1 MITIFSRPFWLSR
14 IESAWRKRSIIWLS
28 GVRRVG
34 KTTLSSQVA
43 NAEYINCDLPSET
56 RRMADPELFLDR
68 FPRGSRIILDE
79 VHRLTDP
86 SRLLKI
92 AADAYPHLR
101 LLATGSS
108 TLAATRKFRDSLAG
122 RKTSIHL
129 PPALWTECL
138 EDVKI
143 TDAGRRL
150 LHGGLP
156 QPLLA
161 EDLDPSFFS
170 EWSDGFYA
178 RDIQE
183 IFAVR
188 NRSGFIKSL
197 QLLMRQSGGALNL
210 QTIAAECEISR
221 PTALS
226 YLDVLVL
233 SHAVIAVRP
242 YHAGGRNE
250 ITHQP
255 RCYGFDTGFVCHAKG
270 WESLRQDDFGILW
283 EHLVLDALRA
293 VFGEDRVFYWR
304 DKAGHEVDFIINNG
318 RDAVIAVECK
328 INPDK
333 FGPGNL
339 AVFRSLHPKG
349 ENWVLSPGTKNAY
362 QRRFEKMAVDFLPL
376 KDIEGRVVAGEGKK
390 KGKVSD

>member
-1 MITIFSRPFWLSR
+1 MFFRPFWLSR
-14 IESAWRKRSIIWLS
+14 IEAAWHKRPIVWLS

-34 KTTLSSQVA
+34 KTTLCSQVV

-56 RRMADPELFLDR
+56 RRMSDPELFFDR
-68 FPRGSRIILDE
+68 FPKGSRIVLDE
-79 VHRLTDP
+79 IHRLDDP

-108 TLAATRKFRDSLAG
+108 TLAATRKFRDSLTG

-129 PPALWTECL
+129 PPVLWTECL
-138 EDVKI
+138 ADVNI
-143 TDAGRRL
+143 TDVGRRL
-150 LHGGLP
+150 LRGGLP
-156 QPLLA
+156 QPLLS
-161 EDLDPSFFS
+161 EDHDASFFS
-170 EWSDGFYA
+170 EWSDSFYA
-178 RDIQE
+178 RDVQE
-183 IFAVR
+183 LFKVR

-210 QTIAAECEISR
+210 QTMAAEAEISR

-226 YLDVLVL
+226 YLDALIL

-242 YHAGGRNE
+242 YHGGGRRE

-270 WESLRQDDFGILW
+270 WDSLRHEDVGILW
-283 EHLVLDALRA
+283 EHLVLDALQA

-304 DKAGHEVDFIINNG
+304 DKAGHELDFIVTRG
-318 RDAVIAVECK
+318 RDAVIAIECK
-328 INPDK
+328 NNPDK
-333 FGPGNL
+333 FKPENL
-339 AVFRSLHPKG
+339 AVFRSFYPHG
-349 ENWVLSPGTKNAY
+349 ENWVLSPGIKTVYKKKFDKVMVN
-362 QRRFEKMAVDFLPL
+362 FLPL
-376 KDIEGRVVAGEGKK
+376 KNIG
-390 KGKVSD
+390 